1 MRTGSLMKVYDGA
14 AMIADKADAMLLP
27 VRIKGLEKT
36 YFTRLARSQVR
47 RRLVPQ
53 VTVTILEPV
62 RLVVDPALR
71 GRKRRMAAGAM
82 LYTIMSDLIYRTT
95 STNRTIVEAV
105 IEAAAD
111 AGRNRVAV
119 EDPVAGVLTYKRLL
133 VGAAVLGRKLMRLG
147 RTGDAIGVMLP
158 NPNRAAVT
166 ILAAMSA
173 GRVPAMI
180 NFTARPMNIRAARR
194 AADIKHIL
202 TARTFGERAPSG
214 QILR

>member
-1 MRTGSLMKVYDGA
+1 MRAEKS
-14 AMIADKADAMLLP
+14 DAMLRP
-27 VRIKGLEKT
+27 GRIRGLKKP
-36 YFTRLARSQVR
+36 YFARLARSQVR
-47 RRLVPQ
+47 RRLVPK

-62 RLVVDPALR
+62 RLTVDPALR

-111 AGRNRVAV
+111 NGRNRVAV

-158 NPNRAAVT
+158 YANGGEVT
-166 ILAAMSA
+166 ILAAMA
-173 GRVPAMI
+173 
-180 NFTARPMNIRAARR
+180 TRR
-194 AADIKHIL
+194 
-202 TARTFGERAPSG
+202 G
-214 QILR
+214 QG